1 MSSAPEVVTSTR
13 HQCASA
19 YFTQA
24 PTQRWKPLSANSDA
38 RLLALASELEDA
50 ARPFLA
56 YDRDATVTSADPD
69 FEEALETGRR
79 LYGTVKAV
87 ADRIFTHQPESLAGL
102 LVQAH
107 AATLVAEH
115 SWDDTSEQ
123 VGQDGTLLRLLAN
136 GLFRL
141 AGVNWRGQSLPDRP
155 ISFAPSA
162 SSLLDAAL
170 IPLAEAA
177 IAEERAATAISEATN
192 HDVPPGTFA
201 RSMQLLELVTATEA
215 RAPAGIAAK
224 ARLLLTHTPGAD
236 ELDGDWR
243 CAALA
248 LSLARDAARLDPAG

>member
-1 MSSAPEVVTSTR
+1 MSA
-13 HQCASA
+13 
-19 YFTQA
+19 
-24 PTQRWKPLSANSDA
+24 DA
-38 RLLALASELEDA
+38 ALLALASELEAA

-69 FEEALETGRR
+69 YDEAIETGLG
-79 LYGTVKAV
+79 LYVTVKAV

-141 AGVNWRGQSLPDRP
+141 AGVDWRGRSLPDRP
-155 ISFAPSA
+155 VSSARSA
-162 SSLLDAAL
+162 SSSLDATL

-177 IAEERAATAISEATN
+177 IAEERAANAVSEAAD
-192 HDVPPGTFA
+192 HDLPPGTFA
-201 RSMQLLELVTATEA
+201 RSMQLLELVTSTDA
-215 RAPAGIAAK
+215 RTPAGVAAK
-224 ARLLLTHTPGAD
+224 ARVFLAHAAETD
-236 ELDGDWR
+236 DLDGDWR
-243 CAALA
+243 CQALA
-248 LSLARDAARLDPAG
+248 LSLARDATHLGAAG